1 MAQTSTSKISLIP
14 CSQDFSQ
21 MTAHEKG
28 IFCSACKKAIGD
40 FRQQAADPQ
49 NLPHCGIFPK
59 EAVEVVPNTY
69 PLVRQVVSSIWRKR
83 WMHMILSLGLSAY
96 LAKATPASAHQI
108 SESHM
113 RVIEWKDKKQK
124 KTYTYMGTVRAK
136 ENGRFLEGAMV
147 TLRDAEKVL
156 AQVETDAKGRFELE
170 IPQDASAAPSFEL
183 VITYLGSQFVNRE
196 IQVGNQN
203 LQISIRSELYI
214 KGVDIVASKSDSY
227 LVGRIGITTGIPI
240 IVEQVIPACLDDH
253 LGPDPVRKLKKY
265 GLHGQQ

>member
-14 CSQDFSQ
+14 CSQDFTQ

-28 IFCSACKKAIGD
+28 KFCGACKKAIGD

-69 PLVRQVVSSIWRKR
+69 PLVRQVVSSTWRKR
-83 WMHMILSLGLSAY
+83 WMHVMLSLGLSAY
-96 LAKATPASAHQI
+96 FAKTTPVAAHQI
-108 SESHM
+108 FESHM
-113 RVIEWKDKKQK
+113 QVVEWKDKKQK

-196 IQVGNQN
+196 IQARNQN
-203 LQISIRSELYI
+203 LQIRIRSELHL

-227 LVGRIGITTGIPI
+227 TVGRIGITTGVPI
-240 IVEQVIPACLDDH
+240 IVEQVIPACLDGH
-253 LGPDPVRKLKKY
+253 LEPDPVRKLKKY